1 MAVKKCELIWLDWMT
16 SGPTNSD
23 EVEFLKYSTYY
34 EPYILKILF
43 WEFGTRIQISN
54 LLFN

>member
-34 EPYILKILF
+34 EPYIL
-43 WEFGTRIQISN
+43 RIWDQN
-54 LLFN
+54 TNF